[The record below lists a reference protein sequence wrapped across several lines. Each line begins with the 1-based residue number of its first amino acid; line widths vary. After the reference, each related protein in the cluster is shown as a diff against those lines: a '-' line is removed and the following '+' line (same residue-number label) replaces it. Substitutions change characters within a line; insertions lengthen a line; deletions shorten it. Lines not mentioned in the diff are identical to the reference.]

1 MATTSYPVNDALTV
15 KAWSKRLDVEALKET
30 TFRRFMKDDP
40 NALVQEK
47 SETRKG
53 KGDAVTFGLRMQL
66 TGAGVVGSNVLKG
79 NEESLTTYSDQ
90 LIIDELRHAVSVP
103 GEDTIDAQRVPF
115 ELREEAYSG
124 LRDWWAGRLD
134 TVMFNHL
141 CGNTA
146 ETRSAYIGANSIQ
159 APSTNRWIRA
169 GGVANDQSLSTNAFS
184 LSLIDQ
190 CVARAKTAT
199 PMIRPIR
206 GLGAEVDYVC
216 FVHPDQVR
224 SLRSDAATAGGWM
237 DLQKARIQGGER
249 DSNNIF
255 TGALGIYNRTMLV
268 ESSYIPQAINA
279 STGVSIANTRR
290 AVFCGAQALTFG
302 VGQSYRDTK
311 FTWAEELDD
320 YGKILGVKAGLIFG
334 MKKTRFN
341 SEDFGTIAIST
352 YALAA

>member
-1 MATTSYPVNDALTV
+1 MAITSYAVNDALAV
-15 KAWSKRLDVEALKET
+15 KNWSKRLDVEALKET
-30 TFRRFMKDDP
+30 SFRRFMKDSPD
-40 NALVQEK
+40 ALVQEK

-53 KGDAVTFGLRMQL
+53 KGDSITFGLRMQL
-66 TGAGVVGSNVLKG
+66 TGDGVIGSDVLKG
-79 NEESLTTYSDQ
+79 NEESLTTYSDA
-90 LIIDELRHAVSVP
+90 LLIDELRHAVSVP

-124 LRDWWAGRLD
+124 LRDWWADRLD
-134 TVMFNHL
+134 RVMFNHL

-146 ETRSAYIGANSIQ
+146 ETRSQYIGANAIQ

-169 GGVANDQSLSTNAFS
+169 GNVANDQSLSTNAMT
-184 LSLIDQ
+184 LTLIDQ

-199 PMIRPIR
+199 PMIRPIK
-206 GLGAEVDYVC
+206 GLGADIDYVM

-224 SLRSDAATAGGWM
+224 SLRADAATAGGWM
-237 DLQKARIQGGER
+237 DLQKARITGGEI
-249 DSNNIF
+249 SNNAVF
-255 TGALGIYNRTMLV
+255 TGALGVYNRTMLV
-268 ESSYIPQAINA
+268 ENPRIPQAINA
-279 STGVSIANTRR
+279 STGASIANTRR
-290 AVFCGAQALTFG
+290 AVFCGAQALTFA

-311 FTWAEELDD
+311 FTWSEELDD

-341 SEDFGTIAIST
+341 NEDFGTIAVST